1 MSKVPKPAQV
11 ADAAAAARARR
22 AQGLGR
28 AWWGRALRVLWAPHA
43 VFVALRETDEDDEA
57 ARQEPILAI
66 VILAGM
72 AAILMHGGTILDD
85 PSVDLLVAAV
95 VTYVA
100 GGVYGA
106 AGYFVLGLGVMMGV
120 RGAGGETTFRS
131 GRHLVAFGAVPVAVS
146 FLLLA
151 PVVTVAYGSSYFRGH
166 APDSSR
172 WVVLCLGL
180 PFAAW
185 AAALLAGGLRV
196 THRLAWAGVAAAA
209 GLAAVFVAAF
219 VMLPVVL

>member
-1 MSKVPKPAQV
+1 VSKAPKPVQV
-11 ADAAAAARARR
+11 ADAAAATRARR

-28 AWWGRALRVLWAPHA
+28 VWWRRAFRVLWAPRS
-43 VFVALRETDEDDEA
+43 VFLALRETDEGGEA

-72 AAILMHGGTILDD
+72 AAILMQGGTILDD

-106 AGYFVLGLGVMMGV
+106 AGYFVLGLGVMIGV
-120 RGAGGETTFRS
+120 RGAGGETTFRR
-131 GRHLVAFGAVPVAVS
+131 GRHLVAFSAVPVATS
-146 FLLLA
+146 FFLLA
-151 PVVTVAYGSSYFRGH
+151 PVVTLAYGSSYFRGH

-180 PFAAW
+180 PFVAW
-185 AAALLAGGLRV
+185 SAALLAGGLRV
-196 THRLAWAGVAAAA
+196 TYRLAWAGVAAATS
-209 GLAAVFVAAF
+209 LAAVFVAAF
-219 VMLPVVL
+219 VLLPVVL

>member
-1 MSKVPKPAQV
+1 MKPAPA
-11 ADAAAAARARR
+11 ADAAADARARR
-22 AQGLGR
+22 TPGLGR
-28 AWWGRALRVLWAPHA
+28 TWWRRAVRVLWAPRS
-43 VFVALRETDEDDEA
+43 VFGALRETDEDDEA

-106 AGYFVLGLGVMMGV
+106 AGYFVLGLGVLIGV
-120 RGAGGETTFRS
+120 RGAGSETTFRR
-131 GRHLVAFGAVPVAVS
+131 GRHLVAFGAVPVAAS
-146 FLLLA
+146 FFLLA
-151 PVVTVAYGSSYFRGH
+151 PVVMSAYGSDYFRGH

-172 WVVLCLGL
+172 AVILALGL
-180 PFAAW
+180 PFVAW
-185 AAALLAGGLRV
+185 SAGLLVGGLRI
-196 THRLAWAGVAAAA
+196 TYQLPWRGVAAAA
-209 GLAAVFVAAF
+209 ALAGVFVAAF